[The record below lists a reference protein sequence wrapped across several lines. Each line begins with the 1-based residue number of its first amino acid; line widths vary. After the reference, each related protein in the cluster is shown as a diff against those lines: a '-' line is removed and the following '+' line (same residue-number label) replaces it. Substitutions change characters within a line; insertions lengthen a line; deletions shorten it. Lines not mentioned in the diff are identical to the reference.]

1 MGKININDKILM
13 ENLPKHKRWSSRKLL
28 KEFPSKGWSRSG
40 LNSLLKRIEARGNAD
55 RSVGSG
61 HPRSARTSANIAKVE
76 KLVCSQAR
84 EPYGVAPNSPDI
96 NPVDY
101 AMLGASQ
108 QPVFLGRKFESVD
121 ELKRALTLEWGR
133 LLQNFINQSITE
145 WWQRLQLYRTTELI
159 LNIYLNNKIE
169 FFLPIKRY

>member
-55 RSVGSG
+55 RAVGSG

-76 KLVCSQAR
+76 KLVCSQEG

-101 AMLGASQ
+101 AVLGA
-108 QPVFLGRKFESVD
+108 
-121 ELKRALTLEWGR
+121 
-133 LLQNFINQSITE
+133 LQ
-145 WWQRLQLYRTTELI
+145 
-159 LNIYLNNKIE
+159 
-169 FFLPIKRY
+169 